1 MKPVYR
7 VIVPVLYDGEFDSP
21 TVTDQGGFQND
32 QPLPEIP
39 PYGRFI
45 LQLQSPTQ

>member
-1 MKPVYR
+1 MKPAYQ
-7 VIVPVLYDGEFDSP
+7 FTSP
-21 TVTDQGGFQND
+21 IVTDEGGFKNH

-45 LQLQSPTQ
+45 LQLQPK